1 MANRRRAPW
10 LWLVVA
16 AVLLGVGAWLMRGA
30 EPPEREPP
38 PQVRLPTRMTRV
50 ERERADVRSSWQVPA
65 YDAGPGVAPQA
76 PRDPLLAMMPAEV
89 KYGAV
94 VAEFNAIMNSELG
107 GLMAACFFGDAQAVF
122 ADAGFDPSRQIDRVA
137 MIDDVVS
144 VTGSFKG
151 TDWAQLFPNS
161 SVARDYGPRAQ
172 LHERPLANGQ
182 VQRFATWRGEML
194 LLADNEA
201 ELMRVIDRLEGSTPP
216 VAQPVLNDSM
226 AYGEVYGVLA
236 ANALADM
243 LGETDPRLGETI
255 RQTAK
260 NAQLH
265 MDVSRDVGM
274 VADIE
279 ANDSKKAEELRRT
292 LGGALSLAR
301 MQAQAKGDD
310 GVADL
315 LDLARVRSAEGGQG
329 FRLEAGLPYEFMED
343 ALKGCVERGKR
354 KRALAR
360 ESEAAQQ

>member
-1 MANRRRAPW
+1 MANKRRAPW

-16 AVLLGVGAWLMRGA
+16 AVLLSLGAWLMRGA

-38 PQVRLPTRMTRV
+38 PAVRLPTRMTQN
-50 ERERADVRSSWQVPA
+50 ERERADVRSSWTVPEL
-65 YDAGPGVAPQA
+65 DAGPGVARPA
-76 PRDPLLAMMPAEV
+76 PRDPLLALMPAEV

-107 GLMAACFFGDAQAVF
+107 ALMAACLFGDVQSIF

-137 MIDDVVS
+137 MIDDVVTL
-144 VTGSFKG
+144 TGDFKG
-151 TDWAQLFPNS
+151 TAWTQLVPNS
-161 SVARDYGPRAQ
+161 TVAKDYGPRGQ
-172 LHERPLANGQ
+172 IRERRRLDGR
-182 VQRFATWRGEML
+182 VDLFATWNGEML
-194 LLADNEA
+194 LFADDE
-201 ELMRVIDRLEGSTPP
+201 EQLKRVIDRLEGTTPP

-243 LGETDPRLGETI
+243 IGETDARLGETI

-265 MDVSRDVGM
+265 MDVSHDVGM

-279 ANDSKKAEELRRT
+279 ANDPQKAEELRRT

-301 MQAQAKGDD
+301 MQAQARGDD

-329 FRLEAGLPYEFMED
+329 FRLEAGLPYEFMEE
-343 ALKGCVERGKR
+343 AFKGCVERGER
-354 KRALAR
+354 KRARRR
-360 ESEAAQQ
+360 EPEAAQP